1 MKRVLGFVSFVVMA
15 VLVQGV
21 VLAQSNPMIGTWK
34 MNAEKSKFSPAPGP
48 KSVTITIEAQGD
60 GIKSTSEAVGP
71 DGASTSWS
79 YAANYDGKD
88 NPITG
93 TGAPGGADT
102 AVLKR
107 LGVNSTETILKKG
120 GKVIRT
126 GRFTVSKDGKVMRLV
141 GKGKD
146 ADGKPSIAN
155 LVFDKQ

>member
-1 MKRVLGFVSFVVMA
+1 MKRILAIVGVVVMA
-15 VLVQGV
+15 ALMQGV

-34 MNAEKSKFSPAPGP
+34 MNAEKSKYSPAPGP
-48 KSVTITIEAQGD
+48 KSLTVTIEAQGD

-79 YAANYDGKD
+79 YTANYDGKD

-102 AVLKR
+102 AELKR
-107 LGVNSTETILKKG
+107 LGANSTLAILKKG
-120 GKVIRT
+120 GKVLRT
-126 GRFTVSKDGKVMRLV
+126 GRFTVSKDGKVMKLV

-146 ADGKPSIAN
+146 ADGKPVITS